1 MYVLST
7 PVDLPTSKPY
17 VLREMQGDLSH
28 VFYAVAQFHRWSDMF
43 LWPSLPTVFNLLM
56 QLSFNFGPPC
66 NLFPWPQS
74 LFLPSLLDLFIYIGH
89 LFICVVLL
97 DRYPPPFFFFLTG
110 QGISTRHRCKSC
122 EGHCTQT
129 NDNWKGRG
137 KSPLG
142 FLSKVVPC
150 TMLVARV
157 TTRLP

>member
-1 MYVLST
+1 
-7 PVDLPTSKPY
+7 
-17 VLREMQGDLSH
+17 
-28 VFYAVAQFHRWSDMF
+28 MF

-56 QLSFNFGPPC
+56 PLSFNFGPPC

-74 LFLPSLLDLFIYIGH
+74 LFLPSLLDLFIYVGH
-89 LFICVVLL
+89 LFICVALL
-97 DRYPPPFFFFLTG
+97 DPPTATFFSFFLTG

-122 EGHCTQT
+122 EGHYTQM

-142 FLSKVVPC
+142 FLSKVVAA